1 MVAQI
6 TGAFFI
12 GGKPVHSA
20 ERFYAIN
27 PATAGKIEPGFSVSS
42 ENDAER
48 ACALAGSVFDGYR
61 ATSSE
66 QRAHFLDTIADNV
79 AALGEVAIA
88 RAQAET
94 ALPQARL
101 SGEVIRTAN
110 QLRLFASELRDGR
123 WQGLRMDPA
132 QPDRKPLPRPDLRLR
147 KIPLGPVAVFGAS
160 NFPFAF
166 SVAGGDTA
174 AALAAGCP
182 VVVKAHPAHPGTSE
196 LVAAAIIAAI
206 KACSLPDGVFSM
218 VAGPSNTLG
227 AALVANPHI
236 KAVGFTGS
244 RQGGLALMEI
254 AARRAEPIPVYA
266 EMSSINPVI
275 LLPQALERRAE
286 ALAEA
291 FLNSLTMGVGQFC
304 TNPGLLVALESPALE
319 RFTRA
324 VADGLPQKSATTML
338 TPGIFANYSSGV
350 ARLRSDPHA
359 KAVGAGAES
368 QSPNCGQAFLFSVTA
383 ADFLLS
389 PKLAQELFGPS
400 SLLVC
405 CNSEQQLHTVME
417 ALEGQLTATLQLDK
431 GDHALARD
439 LLPILE
445 RKAGRILANGWPTGV
460 EVAHAMVHGGPF
472 PATSD
477 GRSTSVGTL
486 AIDRFLRPVCYQDL
500 PRELLPVGL
509 NT

>member
-1 MVAQI
+1 MATPL

-12 GGKPVHSA
+12 GSKRVQSA
-20 ERFYAIN
+20 DRFYAVN
-27 PATAGKIEPGFSVSS
+27 PETSEKIEPGFSVSS
-42 ENDAER
+42 EMDVEQ
-48 ACALAGSVFDGYR
+48 ACALANSVFDRYR
-61 ATSSE
+61 ATSAE
-66 QRAHFLDTIADNV
+66 ERAQLLEAIAENV
-79 AALGEVAIA
+79 AALGETAIP
-88 RAQAET
+88 RAQSET

-101 SGEVIRTAN
+101 TGELARTCN
-110 QLRLFASELRDGR
+110 QLRLFAGELRDGR
-123 WQGLRMDPA
+123 WQGVRIDPA
-132 QPDRKPLPRPDLRLR
+132 QPDRTPLPRPDLRLR
-147 KIPLGPVAVFGAS
+147 KIPVGPVAVFGAS

-182 VVVKAHPAHPGTSE
+182 VVVKAHPAHPGASE
-196 LVAAAIIAAI
+196 LVAGAIIEAV
-206 KACSLPDGVFSM
+206 KACGLPDGVFSM
-218 VAGPSNTLG
+218 IAGPSNALG

-266 EMSSINPVI
+266 EMSSINPVL
-275 LLPQALERRAE
+275 LLPGALDRRAE

-304 TNPGLLVALESPALE
+304 TNPGLLIAVQGPGLE
-319 RFTRA
+319 RFIKA
-324 VADGLPQKSATTML
+324 AAAGIVHKPAATML
-338 TPGIFANYSSGV
+338 TPGIFANYTSGI
-350 ARLRSDPHA
+350 ARLRDDLHA
-359 KAVGAGAES
+359 QAVGAGPEGRG
-368 QSPNCGQAFLFSVTA
+368 PNCGQAFLFSVSAT
-383 ADFLLS
+383 DFLAS
-389 PKLAQELFGPS
+389 PKWAQEVFGPS
-400 SLLVC
+400 SVLVHC
-405 CNSEQQLHTVME
+405 DNQQQMQAVLE
-417 ALEGQLTATLQLDK
+417 ALEGQLTATLQIDDA
-431 GDHALARD
+431 DHALARN

-486 AIDRFLRPVCYQDL
+486 SIDRFLRPVCYQDL
-500 PRELLPVGL
+500 PSDLLPTVL
-509 NT
+509 RS

>member
-1 MVAQI
+1 MAAQV

-12 GGKPVHSA
+12 GGRQVQSA
-20 ERFYAIN
+20 ARFYATN
-27 PATAGKIEPGFSVSS
+27 PATAERMEPGFSVAS
-42 ENDAER
+42 EEDVAQ
-48 ACALAGSVFDGYR
+48 ACALASSVFDRYR
-61 ATSSE
+61 ATSNE
-66 QRAHFLDTIADNV
+66 QRARFLETIADNIS
-79 AALGEVAIA
+79 ALGDMAVA

-101 SGEVIRTAN
+101 AGEIVRTAN

-123 WQGLRMDPA
+123 WEGLRIDRALPE
-132 QPDRKPLPRPDLRLR
+132 RKPLPRPDLRLR

-196 LVAAAIIAAI
+196 MVAAAIIAAI
-206 KACSLPDGVFSM
+206 RACGLADGIFSM
-218 VAGPSNTLG
+218 VAGPGNALG

-254 AARRAEPIPVYA
+254 AARRVEPIPVYA

-275 LLPQALERRAE
+275 LLPNALEQRAE

-291 FLNSLTMGVGQFC
+291 FLTSLTLGTGQFC
-304 TNPGLLVALESPALE
+304 TNPGLLVALEGPALE
-319 RFTRA
+319 RFIRA
-324 VADGLPQKSATTML
+324 AADSLPRKPAATML
-338 TPGIFANYSSGV
+338 TAGIFANYASGV
-350 ARLRSDPHA
+350 ARLRHDPHT
-359 KAVGAGAES
+359 KVVGAGAES
-368 QSPNCGQAFLFSVTA
+368 QNPNCGQAVLFSVTA
-383 ADFLLS
+383 NDFLAS
-389 PKLAQELFGPS
+389 PALAQEVFGPS
-400 SLLVC
+400 AVLVRC
-405 CNSEQQLHTVME
+405 TSEAQLHAVLE
-417 ALEGQLTATLQLDK
+417 ALEGQLTATLHLDEA
-431 GDHALARD
+431 DHELARN
-439 LLPILE
+439 LLGVLE

-460 EVAHAMVHGGPF
+460 EVTHAMVHGGPF

-486 AIDRFLRPVCYQDL
+486 AIDRYLRPVCYQDL
-500 PRELLPVGL
+500 PPELLPPEL
-509 NT
+509 RS